1 MSEVD
6 AMLQRYKEIKERF
19 RNPTQVV
26 EDSGINLKKPKG
38 VKGTVIPLTLQT
50 PPTSA
55 PTSLPPPPQR
65 YLTLRSTFEIS
76 AEELGVTSDVL
87 KSKSRKKN
95 VVFPR
100 QIAIYVATKQKRWP
114 LEWIARY
121 VQLDHSTIYY
131 SCERIA
137 QLIESDGEL
146 RNKVEAI
153 EHKLSLLPASALPAH
168 NKPYLG
174 EGTEG
179 DVPEQGLSVM
189 D

>member
-1 MSEVD
+1 VSEVD
-6 AMLQRYKEIKERF
+6 AILQRYKEIKERF

-26 EDSGINLKKPKG
+26 EDSGINLRKPKG
-38 VKGTVIPLTLQT
+38 VKGTVIPLAPPT
-50 PPTSA
+50 PP
-55 PTSLPPPPQR
+55 PPVPISLPPPQR

-76 AEELGVTSDVL
+76 AEELGVTPEL
-87 KSKSRKKN
+87 IKSKSRKKN

-131 SCERIA
+131 SCERII
-137 QLIESDGEL
+137 QLIESDGQL
-146 RNKVEAI
+146 RNKIEAI
-153 EHKLSLLPASALPAH
+153 EHKLSLLPASAIPAH
-168 NKPYLG
+168 NKPYLD
-174 EGTEG
+174 EGAEG
-179 DVPEQGLSVM
+179 NVQEQGLFVM